1 MSRIHRAAGCA
12 VFAAITL
19 ISAALGQQG
28 QSGGTGDDSRYH
40 YNPLE
45 QSLQWLRSE
54 QIKKEVEL
62 TADQETQLDQ
72 IRQDYYAKTQ
82 QIYKDLRGVSGGN
95 RYDKLYEMRQEL
107 SKDVEGRV
115 RKVLLKPQANR
126 LREIMIQ
133 MALLRQG
140 TSRTLVLDEVAQTL
154 GITKEQQARLK
165 AAENQARQ
173 EMQEKVQKFQEQLRA
188 DILKKVLGE
197 LNDKQRTK
205 LSAMQGDV
213 FKLEPPPR
221 RPGGQTAAPAGK

>member
-12 VFAAITL
+12 VFVAITL
-19 ISAALGQQG
+19 ISEAFGQQG
-28 QSGGTGDDSRYH
+28 QSGGTGGDSRLVF
-40 YNPLE
+40 NPLE

-82 QIYKDLRGVSGGN
+82 QIYKDLRGISGGN
-95 RYDKLYEMRQEL
+95 RYDKLCEMRHRL

-115 RKVLLKPQANR
+115 RRVLLKPQTKR

-165 AAENQARQ
+165 AAENEARQ
-173 EMQEKVQKFQEQLRA
+173 EMQETVRTFQEQLRA
-188 DILKKVLGE
+188 EMLKKVLGALDDE
-197 LNDKQRTK
+197 QRKMLN
-205 LSAMQGDV
+205 AMQGDV
-213 FKLEPPPR
+213 FKLGSPPR
-221 RPGGQTAAPAGK
+221 RPGGQAAPPAGT